1 METRA
6 AVTRKGAQYPV
17 LEDVELGAPLAG
29 EILVRIV
36 ACGICPT
43 DLDAQAG
50 HARTPRPIVLGHE
63 GAGIVEAIG
72 ANVTT
77 LTPGD
82 HVVLTGSFCGTCRN
96 CLKDLPS
103 YCETTMRRNF
113 GGLREDGSTYL
124 TAAGGGRVFGHF
136 FGQSS
141 FAGYAIAEERSAVK
155 VPADLPLVTLAPL
168 GCGFATGAGAVFNA
182 FAASADDTLAVFGV
196 GAVGLT
202 AVMAAKILGLKRIV
216 AVDRIEARL
225 QLALE
230 LGATDVIDATKSDV
244 AKSLRT
250 LSPAGFNFALN
261 TTSSAEALTAAVE
274 CLALHGTA
282 GYVATPREPWT
293 LPAAMLDAGRTLKA
307 LLGSGAAPQ
316 KFLPRL
322 IAHYQAGKF
331 PIDRLVTS
339 YPFTQIETA
348 MADLGAGR
356 AIKPVLAI

>member
-1 METRA
+1 MKIRA
-6 AVTRKGAQYPV
+6 AVTRKGTQFPA
-17 LEDVELGAPLAG
+17 LEDVELGNPLPG

-63 GAGIVEAIG
+63 GAGIVEAAG
-72 ANVTT
+72 ADVTT
-77 LTPGD
+77 LKPGD

-96 CLKDLPS
+96 CRHDLPS

-124 TAAGGGRVFGHF
+124 TAGSGRIFGHF

-141 FAGYAIAEERSAVK
+141 FAQYAIAEERSAVK
-155 VPADLPLVTLAPL
+155 VPDDLALATLAPL
-168 GCGFATGAGAVFNA
+168 GCGFATGAGAVFSA
-182 FAASADDTLAVFGV
+182 FTSNADDTLAVFGV

-202 AVMAAKILGLKRIV
+202 AVMAAKVLGLNRIV
-216 AVDRIEARL
+216 AVDRIASRL

-230 LGATDVIDATKSDV
+230 LGATDVVDATKSDV
-244 AKSLRT
+244 TQSLRA
-250 LSPAGFNFALN
+250 LNPSGFDFALN

-274 CLALHGTA
+274 SLAMHGTA
-282 GYVATPREPWT
+282 GYVATPREPWN
-293 LPAAMLDAGRTLKA
+293 LPTSMLDGGRSLKA
-307 LLGSGAAPQ
+307 LLGSGAAPR

-322 IAHYQAGKF
+322 IEHHRAGAF
-331 PIDRLVTS
+331 PIERLITT
-339 YPFTQIETA
+339 YPFAKIEEA
-348 MADLGAGR
+348 MGDLAAGR
-356 AIKPVLAI
+356 AIKPVLSL